1 MMTPPQLALCAALQ
15 TAMRAFHARDAARAK
30 VYAATAELEI
40 AERELALAVEG
51 LEAVKMKEGV

>member
-1 MMTPPQLALCAALQ
+1 MTAI
-15 TAMRAFHARDAARAK
+15 RAFHARDAARAK
-30 VYAATAELEI
+30 VHAATAELEI

>member
-1 MMTPPQLALCAALQ
+1 VTPPQLALCDALQ
-15 TAMRAFHARDAARAK
+15 TAVRARHARNAAVERLK
-30 VYAATAELEI
+30 AATSELEI

>member
-1 MMTPPQLALCAALQ
+1 MTPLQLAQDQALM
-15 TAMRAFHARDAARAK
+15 TAIRAFHARDAARAK
-30 VYAATAELEI
+30 VHAATAELEI